1 MKLRHKASGEIWEV
15 EHFVARDAATGGK
28 RVIDYLKGYE
38 LIPDDLPT
46 PQQSPHVEDLIASN
60 TRAIDCNTK
69 SIENLT
75 SFGENILKRVKDLES
90 ERTLVAE
97 VIQSH
102 GVELEEGLKMDSDI
116 LKRVESIELEYA
128 KAKSWINTLISDNK
142 RIEDRLNTI
151 ERQTQ
156 GEP

>member
-15 EHFVARDAATGGK
+15 EHFIARDAATGGK

-38 LIPDDLPT
+38 LIPDEPT

-69 SIENLT
+69 SIESLT
-75 SFGENILKRVKDLES
+75 SFGEDILKRVKDLES
-90 ERTLVAE
+90 ERALVAE

-116 LKRVESIELEYA
+116 LKRVESIE
-128 KAKSWINTLISDNK
+128 SDNQRLK
-142 RIEDRLNTI
+142 DRLNAI

>member
-1 MKLRHKASGEIWEV
+1 MKLRDKASGEIWNIHYV
-15 EHFVARDAATGGK
+15 SVFQGDRGAFFYSGF
-28 RVIDYLKGYE
+28 E
-38 LIPDDLPT
+38 LIPDEPPT

-60 TRAIDCNTK
+60 TRAIDCNTA

-75 SFGENILKRVKDLES
+75 SFGEDILKRVLAIES

-128 KAKSWINTLISDNK
+128 KAKSWINTLISDNQ
-142 RIEDRLNTI
+142 RLTDRLNTI

>member
-1 MKLRHKASGEIWEV
+1 MKIKCTI
-15 EHFVARDAATGGK
+15 TGGEWWA
-28 RVIDYLKGYE
+28 DYIVATNPRTHECRQFYSGFE
-38 LIPDDLPT
+38 LIPDNPPT

-69 SIENLT
+69 SIESLN
-75 SFGENILKRVKDLES
+75 SFGESILKRVKDLES
-90 ERTLVAE
+90 ERALVAE

-102 GVELEEGLKMDSDI
+102 GVELEEGLKMDLDI
-116 LKRVESIELEYA
+116 LKRVESIEEEYS
-128 KAKSWINTLISDNK
+128 KAKSWINTIISDNQRFK
-142 RIEDRLNTI
+142 ERLNTI